1 MDEQETSLLRKITLL
16 FEVYTLIL
24 KENPDWNR
32 VHNMLAKHII
42 DQEGL
47 EITSKDVFENEES
60 WSEGPILLVLA
71 EFLCI
76 GLEISGNNA
85 EISCFMKD
93 KCDCTDTNI
102 IQIDGVGNKFCIV
115 LKSDGIEIEAKP
127 IWSDKFIFYSFTQY
141 DEILSPLSTIIAF
154 PILNII
160 SHLFQV
166 LISKIP
172 RC

>member
-1 MDEQETSLLRKITLL
+1 MDEQETLLLSKITSL

-42 DQEGL
+42 DQEGV
-47 EITSKDVFENEES
+47 EDSSKEVFENTES

-71 EFLCI
+71 ECLCI

-102 IQIDGVGNKFCIV
+102 IQIDGVGNDFCII
-115 LKSDGIEIEAKP
+115 LKSDGIEIGFA
-127 IWSDKFIFYSFTQY
+127 FIFYSFTQY
-141 DEILSPLSTIIAF
+141 DEILSSLSTIIAF
-154 PILNII
+154 PVLNII
-160 SHLFQV
+160 SHLLQV

-172 RC
+172 RCD